1 MHDMFRLDGKV
12 AVVTG
17 SSRGIGR
24 ATAEAMARA
33 GARVVVSS
41 RQQAACEQVADA
53 IRAEGGQAL
62 AVAADIARRDDLQAL
77 VGTTLAHWGRIDVLV
92 TNAASNP
99 YSGPLAKLPDEAFE
113 TFMRDNVLSSLW
125 LAGMVLP
132 QMAELGGGAMII
144 VSSIL
149 GLRANTSSG
158 AYGLSKAADM
168 QLARSLA
175 MEYGKKNVRV
185 NCIAP
190 GLVKTEFS
198 RRLWA
203 NDKVRTQVEA
213 GTPLGRLGTGEDIA
227 GVAVFLA
234 TRAGAFV
241 TGQTVVADGGL
252 TIGG

>member
-1 MHDMFRLDGKV
+1 MQDMFNLEGKV

-24 ATAEAMARA
+24 ATVEAMARA

-41 RQQAACEQVADA
+41 RSQADCDAVAA
-53 IRAEGGQAL
+53 GIRAAGGQAL
-62 AVAADIARRDDLQAL
+62 AVVADIASRESLQAL
-77 VGTTLAHWGRIDVLV
+77 VGAANAAWGGIDVLV

-99 YSGPLAKLPDEAFE
+99 YSGPLAQLPDEAFD
-113 TFMRDNVLSSLW
+113 TFMRDNVRSSLW

-132 QMAELGGGAMII
+132 GMAQRGGGSMVI

-175 MEYGKKNVRV
+175 VEYGKRGVRV

-190 GLVKTEFS
+190 GLIKTDFS
-198 RRLWA
+198 RRLWS
-203 NDKVRTQVEA
+203 NDAVRTHVEA
-213 GTPLGRLGTGEDIA
+213 LTPLGRLGECDDIA
-227 GVAVFLA
+227 GLAVFLA
-234 TRAGAFV
+234 SRAGAFI
-241 TGQTVVADGGL
+241 TGQTIVADGGMG
-252 TIGG
+252 IAA